1 MFTGGVTPHGRVMS
15 AKRVLL
21 IEDNEKNLKLV
32 RDLLEVKGYRV
43 LTATS
48 AEEGLPLA
56 QGDPPDLIVM
66 DIGLP
71 GMDGVAALRALRADA
86 RTRAVPVIAVTASVM
101 QTERETI
108 TQAGFD
114 GYMGK
119 PIDIFGFLRLV
130 QTTVERFAQRHE

>member
-1 MFTGGVTPHGRVMS
+1 MI

-21 IEDNEKNLKLV
+21 IEDNERNLKLV

-56 QGDPPDLIVM
+56 QSDPPDLIVM

-71 GMDGVAALRALRADA
+71 GMDGIAALRALRADA
-86 RTRAVPVIAVTASVM
+86 RTRAVPVVAVTASVM
-101 QTERETI
+101 QPEREMIMT
-108 TQAGFD
+108 AGFD

-119 PIDIFGFLRLV
+119 PIDIFGFLQLV
-130 QTTVERFAQRHE
+130 QTTLERFAQRHD

>member
-1 MFTGGVTPHGRVMS
+1 MT

-21 IEDNEKNLKLV
+21 IEDNERNLKLV

-56 QGDPPDLIVM
+56 QSDPPDLIVM

-71 GMDGVAALRALRADA
+71 GMDGIAALRALRADA
-86 RTRAVPVIAVTASVM
+86 RTRAVPVVAVTASVM
-101 QTERETI
+101 QPEREMIMT
-108 TQAGFD
+108 AGFD

-119 PIDIFGFLRLV
+119 PIDIFGFLQLV
-130 QTTVERFAQRHE
+130 QTTLERFAQRRD

>member
-1 MFTGGVTPHGRVMS
+1 MT

-32 RDLLEVKGYRV
+32 RDPLEVKDYRV

-56 QGDPPDLIVM
+56 QSDPPDLIVM

-71 GMDGVAALRALRADA
+71 GMDGIAALRVLRADA
-86 RTRAVPVIAVTASVM
+86 RTRAVPVVAVTASVM
-101 QTERETI
+101 QPEREMI
-108 TQAGFD
+108 TMAGFD

-119 PIDIFGFLRLV
+119 PIDTFGFLQLV
-130 QTTVERFAQRHE
+130 QTTLERFAQRRD

>member
-1 MFTGGVTPHGRVMS
+1 MT
-15 AKRVLL
+15 AKRVLI

-32 RDLLEVKGYRV
+32 RDPLEVKDYRV

-56 QGDPPDLIVM
+56 QSDPPDLIVM

-71 GMDGVAALRALRADA
+71 GMDGIAALRVLRADA
-86 RTRAVPVIAVTASVM
+86 RTRAVPVVAVTASVM
-101 QTERETI
+101 QPEREMI
-108 TQAGFD
+108 TMAGFD

-119 PIDIFGFLRLV
+119 PIDTFGFLQLV
-130 QTTVERFAQRHE
+130 QTTLERFAQRRD

>member
-1 MFTGGVTPHGRVMS
+1 MT

-56 QGDPPDLIVM
+56 QSDPPDLIVM

-71 GMDGVAALRALRADA
+71 GMDGIAALRALRADA
-86 RTRAVPVIAVTASVM
+86 RTRAVPVVAVTASVM
-101 QTERETI
+101 QPEREMI
-108 TQAGFD
+108 MMAGFD

-119 PIDIFGFLRLV
+119 PIDIFGFLQLV
-130 QTTVERFAQRHE
+130 QTTLERFAQRRD

>member
-1 MFTGGVTPHGRVMS
+1 MT
-15 AKRVLL
+15 AKRVLI

-32 RDLLEVKGYRV
+32 RNPLEVKGYRV

-56 QGDPPDLIVM
+56 QSDPPDLIVM

-71 GMDGVAALRALRADA
+71 GMDGIAALRVLRADA
-86 RTRAVPVIAVTASVM
+86 RTRAVPVVAVTASVM
-101 QTERETI
+101 QPEREMI
-108 TQAGFD
+108 TMAGFD

-119 PIDIFGFLRLV
+119 PIDTFGFLQLV
-130 QTTVERFAQRHE
+130 QTTLERFAQRRD

>member
-1 MFTGGVTPHGRVMS
+1 MT

-32 RDLLEVKGYRV
+32 RNPLEVKGYRV

-56 QGDPPDLIVM
+56 QSDPPDLIVM

-71 GMDGVAALRALRADA
+71 GMDGIAALRVLRADA
-86 RTRAVPVIAVTASVM
+86 RTRAVPVVAVTASVM
-101 QTERETI
+101 QPEREMI
-108 TQAGFD
+108 TMAGFD

-119 PIDIFGFLRLV
+119 PIDTFGFLQLV
-130 QTTVERFAQRHE
+130 QTTLERFAQRRD